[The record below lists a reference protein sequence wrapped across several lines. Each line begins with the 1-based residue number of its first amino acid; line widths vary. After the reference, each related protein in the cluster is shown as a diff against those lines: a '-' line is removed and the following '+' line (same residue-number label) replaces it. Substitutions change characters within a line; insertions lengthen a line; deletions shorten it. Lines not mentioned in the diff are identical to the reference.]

1 MVAVRNVGQLDFPL
15 TAQLEQQFVE
25 PPSPDHF
32 LDRGSKEIQ
41 GASLR
46 TFPLEPG
53 VEACEVLLE
62 TDGRPLNARIEIIQ
76 GPNSNK
82 QVIDV
87 NTGNGLDRPFY
98 VTLNTPFEDTVVKI
112 SNTGPVEF
120 PLTATVVPTYPRGI
134 GGRGR

>member
-1 MVAVRNVGQLDFPL
+1 LDFPL

-25 PPSPDHF
+25 PPSRDLF
-32 LDRGSKEIQ
+32 LDRGYNEIQ
-41 GASLR
+41 GTSLR
-46 TFPLEPG
+46 TFSLEPG

-62 TDGRPLNARIEIIQ
+62 TDGRPLNARIEITQ

-82 QVIDV
+82 QVIEV
-87 NTGNGLDRPFY
+87 SSGNGLDRPFY
-98 VTLNTPFEDTVVKI
+98 VTLETPFDGNVVKI

-120 PLTATVVPTYPRGI
+120 PLTATVVPTYPRGV